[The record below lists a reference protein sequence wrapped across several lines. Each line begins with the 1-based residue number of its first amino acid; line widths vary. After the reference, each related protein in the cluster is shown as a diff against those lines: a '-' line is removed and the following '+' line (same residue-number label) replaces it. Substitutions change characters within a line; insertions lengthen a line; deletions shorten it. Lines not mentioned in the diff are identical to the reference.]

1 MFVIRQLVII
11 FAILLVSSIHP
22 ISLAAQTQQALTS
35 KEIVSWLYQLQRYPE
50 KRDELVE
57 EIRKRGIG
65 FPLTDGMRSLVATKS
80 GNDALLRRTLEEA
93 ERRRVNPTESTLPS
107 VAEGEELLERT
118 RNVTL
123 AAAGAMP
130 DFIVKQLIR
139 RSVAYG
145 TTTNWIPQDTLSIA
159 VGYRANQGEEYKLL
173 TVNGM
178 PAADEVKESR
188 DYSKY
193 VKGATSSGVE
203 YISALADI
211 FKPESQTEF
220 RMVDTDVIQ
229 GRRTIVYEYS
239 VKKDRSQLTLSVGD
253 TGSSTVA
260 GSQGRMWIDRE
271 LNRVLKFEQIATEIP
286 NGFPITAA
294 SSLIDYDWVDI
305 NEHKYLL
312 PFHSEILMTTAQ
324 PKFVL
329 QSRNDVRFRSYQKFG
344 AELKVVDEVGEDDD
358 PADAAP
364 LKAKT
369 KGGKP
374 AEAPSPTPKANKP
387 GEPLD
392 DAPPPPKLK
401 TTKPGKPL
409 TGSVLK

>member
-1 MFVIRQLVII
+1 MRSIKRFVFVLS
-11 FAILLVSSIHP
+11 LLVVSSLTSPLI
-22 ISLAAQTQQALTS
+22 AQSQQPLTS
-35 KEIVSWLYQLQRYPE
+35 KEVVSWLYQLPRYPE
-50 KRDELVE
+50 KRDELVD

-93 ERRRVNPTESTLPS
+93 ERRRVNPTASTLPP
-107 VAEGEELLERT
+107 ATEGNELLERT

-123 AAAGAMP
+123 AAANAMP

-145 TTTNWIPQDTLSIA
+145 TTTNWIPQDTLAIA
-159 VGYRANQGEEYKLL
+159 VGYRANQGEEYRLL

-178 PAADEVKESR
+178 PPGAEVKESK

-211 FKPESQTEF
+211 FKPESKTEF
-220 RMVDTDVIQ
+220 RMVDTDVVQ
-229 GRRTIVYEYS
+229 TRRTIVYEYV
-239 VKKDRSQLTLSVGD
+239 VKKEQSQLTLSVGN
-253 TGSSTVA
+253 TGASAVV

-271 LNRVLKFEQIATEIP
+271 LDRVLRFEQIATEIP
-286 NGFPITAA
+286 GGFPITAA
-294 SSLIDYDWVDI
+294 SSLIDYDWVNI

-312 PFHSEILMTTAQ
+312 PFHSEILMTTVE

-344 AELKVVDEVGEDDD
+344 AELKVIDEVGEDD
-358 PADAAP
+358 
-364 LKAKT
+364 
-369 KGGKP
+369 
-374 AEAPSPTPKANKP
+374 EPTD
-387 GEPLD
+387 E
-392 DAPPPPKLK
+392 APPPPKP
-401 TTKPGKPL
+401 KPIKPPE
-409 TGSVLK
+409 